1 MKKNIFFGAVL
12 LMLMGNM
19 AFAAGDSQNTMSS
32 QQVEASVVQAKEKI
46 EGNLNKVENSV
57 KTKKGKLDKFISKVK
72 GKSWKL
78 VWDDEFN
85 GDHLDSTK
93 WAYWENGNPWNA
105 GNYVDENGK
114 LVNQYGFDAKQY
126 YLRDN
131 VKVENGN
138 MVITLKKENDK
149 KVNVDGVER
158 KILYSSGAIHTR
170 NLYNVKYGK
179 IEMRAAMPKGIG
191 TWPAFWLWPEGY
203 SQAAGKLANGEIDIV
218 ETDGGEMNRVT
229 GTAHVLR
236 SDNTYESFEGSDYKI
251 GKWSKEKL
259 TNFNTYAVEW
269 DDKEIKWLFNN
280 KVYKRFTYKELE
292 KKGLQNPF
300 NQPYFIMINVA
311 LSKKTGEDGDV
322 DFPTEMKVDYVR
334 VYQKKEISSSL
345 INRNNLDRKTFDL
358 VKEVFLSFF
367 KEGASL
373 TYEMAPC

>member
-1 MKKNIFFGAVL
+1 MKKKIFYKVVL
-12 LMLMGNM
+12 FILMGNM
-19 AFAAGDSQNTMSS
+19 MFATGTETNQNTSLEQVKSS
-32 QQVEASVVQAKEKI
+32 ITKAKEKI
-46 EGNLNKVENSV
+46 EDNIDKAENTI
-57 KTKKGKLDKFISKVK
+57 KAKKGKIDKFISKLK

-85 GDHLDSTK
+85 GDNLDSTK

-114 LVNQYGFDAKQY
+114 LVNQYGFDAKHY

-149 KVNVDGVER
+149 KVNVNGTER

-203 SQAAGKLANGEIDIV
+203 SQSDGKPANGEIDIV
-218 ETDGGEMNRVT
+218 EVYGYKMNRVS
-229 GTAHVLR
+229 GTAHVLKN
-236 SDNTYESFEGSDYKI
+236 DNTYKSFEGHTYKI
-251 GKWSKEKL
+251 SKWSKEKL
-259 TNFNTYAVEW
+259 TDFNTYSVEW
-269 DDKEIKWLFNN
+269 NDKEIKWLFND
-280 KVYKRFTYKELE
+280 KVYKRLSYKEIDKL
-292 KKGLQNPF
+292 GLQNPF

-311 LSKKTGEDGDV
+311 LSDKTGEDGDV

-334 VYQKKEISSSL
+334 VYQKK
-345 INRNNLDRKTFDL
+345 
-358 VKEVFLSFF
+358 
-367 KEGASL
+367 
-373 TYEMAPC
+373 

>member
-57 KTKKGKLDKFISKVK
+57 KAKKGKLDKFISKVK

-85 GDHLDSTK
+85 GDRLDSTK

-229 GTAHVLR
+229 GTTHVLR

-334 VYQKKEISSSL
+334 VYQKK
-345 INRNNLDRKTFDL
+345 
-358 VKEVFLSFF
+358 
-367 KEGASL
+367 
-373 TYEMAPC
+373 